1 MQEHPVRIT
10 VIGIRHVAQDWIS
23 RVFQV
28 QTNLVTSSRDWFT
41 PNSRHLDA
49 LLTPSACSTAL
60 HDFEA
65 RLARFAVFFVHALAK
80 TFWIVVVLAYGGDGP
95 LVVFGPS
102 KDDGEIR
109 LFALR
114 SRNNFA
120 ASPAAFFVL
129 AVSTTRSSPC
139 PIDDKNDGVC
149 LERSCSTNPRSSRRL
164 PIAA

>member
-1 MQEHPVRIT
+1 MFERHRRRRGETQLPVGERHDQLQRMQEHPVRIT

-49 LLTPSACSTAL
+49 SIDAVERAVPAL

-80 TFWIVVVLAYGGDGP
+80 TFRIVVVLA
-95 LVVFGPS
+95 
-102 KDDGEIR
+102 
-109 LFALR
+109 
-114 SRNNFA
+114 
-120 ASPAAFFVL
+120 
-129 AVSTTRSSPC
+129 
-139 PIDDKNDGVC
+139 
-149 LERSCSTNPRSSRRL
+149 
-164 PIAA
+164 